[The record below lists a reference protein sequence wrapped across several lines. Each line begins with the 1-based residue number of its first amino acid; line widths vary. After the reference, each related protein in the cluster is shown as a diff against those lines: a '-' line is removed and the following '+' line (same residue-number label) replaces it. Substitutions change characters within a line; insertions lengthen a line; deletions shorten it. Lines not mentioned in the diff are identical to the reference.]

1 MLSSPVGR
9 TPAELFNL
17 KGRVAIVTGGS
28 SGLGV
33 QFAHTLA
40 AAGADVVL
48 AARRVEKLR
57 EVASAVESS
66 TGRRCLTVATDV
78 SRPEDCTALVSQ
90 AAGELGDV
98 HVLVNNAGI
107 SRTKPRSEEH
117 TSELQSLMRIS
128 Y

>member
-66 TGRRCLTVATDV
+66 TGRRCLTVATDA

-90 AAGELGDV
+90 AAGALGAV
-98 HVLVNNAGI
+98 PVLVNNAGI
-107 SRTKPRSEEH
+107 SRTKPANHAPPQDFPHRK
-117 TSELQSLMRIS
+117 RVG
-128 Y
+128 

>member
-17 KGRVAIVTGGS
+17 KGRVAIVKGGS

-33 QFAHTLA
+33 QFAHTLD

-66 TGRRCLTVATDV
+66 TGRSCLTVDTDV
-78 SRPEDCTALVSQ
+78 SRHDDCTELVSK
-90 AAGELGDV
+90 AAGDLGAV
-98 HVLVNNAGI
+98 TVLVTNA
-107 SRTKPRSEEH
+107 
-117 TSELQSLMRIS
+117 RIS
-128 Y
+128 KTQPAHRHDTA